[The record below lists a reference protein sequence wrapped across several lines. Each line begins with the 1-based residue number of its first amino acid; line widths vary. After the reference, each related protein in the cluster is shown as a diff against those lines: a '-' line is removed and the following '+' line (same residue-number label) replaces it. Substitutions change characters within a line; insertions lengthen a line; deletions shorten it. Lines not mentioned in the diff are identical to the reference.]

1 MKNIMNEYPLYSP
14 SIQSSD
20 SRNEILDLITY
31 DKVIGENY
39 SSDRYILK

>member
-1 MKNIMNEYPLYSP
+1 MVQYPLYSP

-39 SSDRYILK
+39 SAQIKN